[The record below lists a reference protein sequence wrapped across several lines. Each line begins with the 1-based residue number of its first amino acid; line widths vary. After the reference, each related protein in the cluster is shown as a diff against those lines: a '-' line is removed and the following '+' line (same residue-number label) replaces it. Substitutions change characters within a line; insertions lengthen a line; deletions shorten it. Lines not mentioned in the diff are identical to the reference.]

1 MDYITDPEVTTAP
14 IHLMGLQIQNQ
25 ENLNM
30 HPDHSIS
37 DPMAKLT
44 KDGDIDIKFPALYF

>member
-1 MDYITDPEVTTAP
+1 MDYITDPEVTKAP